1 MKLGIW
7 SPYQNDT
14 HTPEITR
21 LVISCLPVSHLSQNF
36 RSRVRQCETWGH
48 QCLVFWVDS
57 GKTKV
62 HNLQLCSIGHVFK
75 DQVLQKAS
83 MISKNTTSTF
93 SNITSINQVS
103 TVLFLVSSNSQQT
116 ELTKSLLQLH
126 IPSIISRKI
135 VRKLF
140 FIRQIKSL
148 QFP

>member
-7 SPYQNDT
+7 SPYQYDT

-83 MISKNTTSTF
+83 MISKKHNF
-93 SNITSINQVS
+93 YIFRYNIYKLGQHS
-103 TVLFLVSSNSQQT
+103 TVFSQFQQSANRT
-116 ELTKSLLQLH
+116 YKVTATTPHPQYNFQKNCE
-126 IPSIISRKI
+126 KI
-135 VRKLF
+135 VLYK
-140 FIRQIKSL
+140 ID
-148 QFP
+148 